1 METAMKKGHLY
12 QLKEVIGQLKKLGS
26 NDFKYRLVL
35 LEMEVDK
42 HTKILDDIRDSEG
55 LEKLK
60 QERQQVIFEYADKD
74 KEGNVILYKDA
85 ECTEKSTTGSG
96 YPKIK
101 ESKKKALEKAL
112 EAFLKQNEQQLKKFE
127 QKEKE
132 WVASLEDDC
141 VDFNFKPIP
150 RDIFPEMEYE
160 QMQVLVICNI
170 FEQDEDA

>member
-1 METAMKKGHLY
+1 MKKGHLY
-12 QLKEVIGQLKKLGS
+12 QLKGVIGQLKKLGS

-85 ECTEKSTTGSG
+85 ECTEKSTTGNG

-132 WVASLEDDC
+132 WVASLDDDC

-150 RDIFPEMEYE
+150 RGIFPEMEYE

>member
-12 QLKEVIGQLKKLGS
+12 QLKEVIGQLKQLGS

-42 HTKILDDIRDSEG
+42 HTKILDEIRGSEG
-55 LEKLK
+55 LDKLK
-60 QERQQVIFEYADKD
+60 QERQQIIFEHADKD

-85 ECTEKSTTGSG
+85 ECTEKSTTGNG

-112 EAFLKQNEQQLKKFE
+112 DAFVKQNDQQLKKFE

-132 WVASLEDDC
+132 WIASLDDDC
-141 VDFNFKPIP
+141 VDFNFKQIP
-150 RDIFPEMEYE
+150 RDLFPEMDFDH
-160 QMQVLVICNI
+160 MKVLVICNI
-170 FEQDEDA
+170 FEEDEDA